1 MEQLVVRA
9 VLVRNKDVK
18 DVNDFIHVYTIQ
30 SVSIWEIESY

>member
-18 DVNDFIHVYTIQ
+18 DVNDFIHTIQ